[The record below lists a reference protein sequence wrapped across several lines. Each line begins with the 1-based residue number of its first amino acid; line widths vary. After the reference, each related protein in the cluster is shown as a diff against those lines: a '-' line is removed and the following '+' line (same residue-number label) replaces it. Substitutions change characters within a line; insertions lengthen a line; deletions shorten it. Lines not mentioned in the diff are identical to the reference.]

1 VSTQWVAVITTS
13 LFCYAI
19 KFIGHSIPESVL
31 AKPRIERITTLIPIV
46 LLSALIAM
54 QTFTEKTKFAV
65 DHRLAGIAVAL
76 LALRAKAPFPVVIIG
91 AMVTSAVFYRELKN

>member
-1 VSTQWVAVITTS
+1 MSSQWVAVIITS
-13 LFCYAI
+13 VLCYAI
-19 KFIGHSIPESVL
+19 KFVGHSIPESTL

-46 LLSALIAM
+46 LLSALIAT
-54 QTFTEKTKFAV
+54 QTLTEKTRFSV

-91 AMVTSAVFYRELKN
+91 AMATSAIFYRVRF